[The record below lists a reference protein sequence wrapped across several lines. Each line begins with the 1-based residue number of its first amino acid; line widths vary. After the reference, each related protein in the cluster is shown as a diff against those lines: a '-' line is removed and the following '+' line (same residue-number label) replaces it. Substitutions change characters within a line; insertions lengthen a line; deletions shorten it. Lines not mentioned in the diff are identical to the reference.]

1 MPKGYH
7 MSRNQ
12 LRDYWQREA
21 GFAELLQLAFPLILS
36 NSIWTIQVTV
46 DRLLLS
52 RYSLEA
58 MEATLPTVALFWT
71 PVVLLQGTAGYAAT
85 FVSQYVGAGRPNR
98 VGPSVWQALYFAVAA
113 GLAFLLFWP
122 LAAPIM
128 ALGGHSP
135 AVQEQEVVYFRCLCF
150 AALPMT
156 ILAAANSFFTG
167 RGKTWTVLFVEG
179 IGIAVNG
186 VVGYGLIFGEL
197 GLPELGIAG
206 AGWAMVIGMS
216 VSALLGLFLV
226 LQAENEKEFCT
237 RSGWRFDDELFRRL
251 MYYGVPSGLQIA
263 MDILAFTVFL
273 FLLGRFGDAELAASN
288 IAFSINTVAVLP
300 MLGISQAVMVS
311 VGRRLGEDRPELAER
326 SAWAG
331 FWIAWVFMAAVGLSY
346 FLSPGFYVAWFRN
359 EKAANWTEVAALVP
373 VLLRFVAVYC
383 SFDSMTL
390 VFSFALRGAGDTRF
404 VTVLYIILAWPI
416 MVLPTWAA
424 HEFGWGLY
432 WAWVFATAYVIALAL
447 CFLARFRYG
456 RWKTMRVIE
465 PVAVANAKT
474 EDGAAEDAVN
484 LCLQDGH
491 S

>member
-1 MPKGYH
+1 VTNG
-7 MSRNQ
+7 RWLN
-12 LRDYWQREA
+12 YWQRE
-21 GFAELLQLAFPLILS
+21 GGTGELLQLAFPLILS
-36 NSIWTIQVTV
+36 NSIWTVQVTV

-71 PVVLLQGTAGYAAT
+71 PMVLLQGTAGYAAT
-85 FVSQYVGAGRPNR
+85 FVSQYVGAGRPHR
-98 VGPSVWQALYFAVAA
+98 VGPSIWQALYFAVAA

-122 LAAPIM
+122 LAGPIM
-128 ALGGHSP
+128 ALGEHS
-135 AVQEQEVVYFRCLCF
+135 ATVQAQEVVYFRCLCF

-156 ILAAANSFFTG
+156 ILAASNSFFTG
-167 RGKTWTVLFVEG
+167 RGKTWTVLLVEG
-179 IGIAVNG
+179 VGVAVNG
-186 VVGYGLIFGEL
+186 LLGYALIFGEW
-197 GLPELGIAG
+197 GFPELGIAG
-206 AGWAMVIGMS
+206 AGWAMVVGMS
-216 VSALLGLFLV
+216 VSAILSLV
-226 LQAENEKEFCT
+226 LMLRPEHEKEFCT
-237 RSGWRFDDELFRRL
+237 RSGWRLDRELFGRL
-251 MYYGVPSGLQIA
+251 MYFGVPSGLQIA

-300 MLGISQAVMVS
+300 MLGVSQAVMVL
-311 VGRRLGEDRPELAER
+311 VGRRLGEERPDLAER

-331 FWIAWVFMAAVGLSY
+331 FWVAWLFMAAVGLSY
-346 FLSPGFYVAWFRN
+346 FIAPGFYLAWFRN
-359 EKAANWTEVAALVP
+359 ETHADWATVAALVP

-390 VFSFALRGAGDTRF
+390 IFSFALRGAGDTRF
-404 VTVLYIILAWPI
+404 VTVLYLILAWPI

-424 HEFGWGLY
+424 HRFGWGLY
-432 WAWVFATAYVIALAL
+432 WAWVFATAYVIALAI

-465 PVAVANAKT
+465 AAPEASPWPPTQESVVAIPRT
-474 EDGAAEDAVN
+474 ET
-484 LCLQDGH
+484 